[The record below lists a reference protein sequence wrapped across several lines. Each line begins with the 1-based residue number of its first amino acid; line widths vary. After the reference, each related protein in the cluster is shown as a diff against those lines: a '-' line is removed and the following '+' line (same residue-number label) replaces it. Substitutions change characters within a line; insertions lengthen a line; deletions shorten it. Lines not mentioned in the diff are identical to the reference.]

1 MNNSETPSRWVRDL
15 RETSAGPATS
25 AERAVMAQV
34 LGALRSIRHG
44 TVEISVQDG
53 KPVQINTTEKK
64 RL

>member
-1 MNNSETPSRWVRDL
+1 MNTSETPSRWVREL
-15 RETSAGPATS
+15 RETPAEPATS
-25 AERAVMAQV
+25 AERAVVAQV
-34 LGALRSIRHG
+34 LDALRSIRHG